1 MLELQW
7 GRATFLS
14 HIGTIGKHRK
24 EKAME
29 NSRNEKT
36 REFLDEFCGKFEPAL
51 RALAAPA
58 DEEVNLS
65 ELERDCAEAEK
76 RQSN

>member
-1 MLELQW
+1 
-7 GRATFLS
+7 
-14 HIGTIGKHRK
+14 
-24 EKAME
+24 ME

-36 REFLDEFCGKFEPAL
+36 REFLDEFCEKLGPAL

-65 ELERDCAEAEK
+65 ELKRDCAEAEK
-76 RQSN
+76 RQSS

>member
-1 MLELQW
+1 
-7 GRATFLS
+7 
-14 HIGTIGKHRK
+14 
-24 EKAME
+24 ME

-36 REFLDEFCGKFEPAL
+36 REFLDKFCGKFEPAL

-76 RQSN
+76 RQSS

>member
-29 NSRNEKT
+29 NNRNEKT
-36 REFLDEFCGKFEPAL
+36 REFLDEFCGKLGPAL

-76 RQSN
+76 RQSS